1 MPEPQRDPSKVT
13 ITIIGAGI
21 AGLTAAQELV
31 LRGFKVNIVDPQIN
45 DYVFDRTLDM
55 GVGGMA
61 RSQYVAVLNTL
72 MTDDDKAATD
82 HEARIPR
89 WQPSQ
94 MFLVDEVIA
103 FVVAP
108 DGRLSFADTARAKD
122 QLKRFA
128 TAIKWLEYNG
138 YPTTKIWLVFPTG
151 SGAPSATARKA
162 VVLPELAHALTAAGA
177 ASSPDSFFRPLEPP
191 DLAGAPTDSA
201 LIAFFWNQYG
211 LAPGEHGFRF
221 FPSFYRHLFDTM
233 KRTTIVDPYDSETG
247 RRTVFDNLIP
257 SECLGLA
264 RDKPHSSFTIPR
276 SPLTSFE
283 DVRKYLRLVLDQ
295 LGYTLDDIARYSL
308 ALFKFM
314 TSSSRRRRE
323 QYENMSW
330 GDFVELDRFSPD
342 ARVDIEFGPQMT
354 AALRGSQS
362 DARTQGNITV
372 QLVLDQ
378 LRQTANVD
386 CTLDGPTSSAWLDH
400 WRAFLLQEQV
410 KLYRGR
416 LTGVTKKTG
425 AGQPDT
431 YVPEFDV
438 ASADIKKALKQ
449 ADYFILA
456 LDLPAAY
463 QLATSLD
470 PSIAWDDCA
479 NVIKFVTADL
489 AGASL
494 TDDLKKAAPVGP
506 LQHLSGIQFYFDTS
520 LSFWRGHTQYV
531 DTPWGLTSV
540 AQPQFWLR
548 SRDPS
553 DPFRSILSIDIG
565 IWDKAYVAE
574 GTTDNQIAWD
584 CPFDRLA
591 KFTWQQIKTH
601 HEVAFRQKY
610 GPDAELPR
618 PIGYALDRDIDQTK
632 AKRSD
637 DTDHTPFLVNRTAR
651 YTLRPGKLAPTS
663 DQASFP
669 CYNVFGG
676 QWVMCGTFMQ
686 TFTRLTSME
695 GANESARHAVNAV
708 LKACGVPSE
717 PCEIWDPE
725 ANELPDLA
733 WLRELDEQLLC
744 RGLPHFVDILG
755 WRDLPLGINTQY
767 LRGIVKGF
775 WR

>member
-1 MPEPQRDPSKVT
+1 MPDPQKDPSKVT
-13 ITIIGAGI
+13 ITVIGAGI

-55 GVGGMA
+55 GIGGMA
-61 RSQYVAVLNTL
+61 RSQYVAVLSSAI
-72 MTDDDKAATD
+72 TDDDQASTD
-82 HEARIPR
+82 LEPRIPR
-89 WQPSQ
+89 WQPSN
-94 MFLVDEVIA
+94 MFLVDEVMT
-103 FVVAP
+103 FVVQP
-108 DGRLSFADTARAKD
+108 DGTVAFADPPRAKD
-122 QLKRFA
+122 QLARFA
-128 TAIKWLEYNG
+128 TTIKWLETNG
-138 YPTTKIWLVFPTG
+138 YPTSKIWLVFPTG
-151 SGAPSATARKA
+151 LGTPDAASRKA
-162 VVLPELAHALTAAGA
+162 VVLSQLTLALTAAGA
-177 ASSPDSFFRPLEPP
+177 SSAPASFFRSVEPA

-201 LIAFFWNQYG
+201 LIAFFANLYR

-233 KRTTIVDPYDSETG
+233 KRTTIVDPYESETG

-257 SECLGLA
+257 SDCLGLA
-264 RDKPHSSFTIPR
+264 REKPYSSFTIPR
-276 SPLTSFE
+276 SPITSFE
-283 DVRKYLRLVLDQ
+283 DVRKYLNLVLDQ
-295 LGYTLDDIARYSL
+295 LGYTLDDISRYALS
-308 ALFKFM
+308 LFKFM
-314 TSSSRRRRE
+314 TSSTRRRRE
-323 QYENMSW
+323 QYETMSW
-330 GDFVELDRFSPD
+330 GDFVELDRFSPV
-342 ARVDIEFGPQMT
+342 ARMDIEFGPQMT

-378 LRQTANVD
+378 LRQQANVD

-410 KLYRGR
+410 TLVRGKLTSITR
-416 LTGVTKKTG
+416 K
-425 AGQPDT
+425 AGTPDT
-431 YVPEFDV
+431 YVPDFDV
-438 ASADIKKALKQ
+438 ASTDVKKALKQ
-449 ADYFILA
+449 SDYFVLA
-456 LDLPAAY
+456 LDLPAMY
-463 QLATSLD
+463 QLAKSLD
-470 PSIAWDDCA
+470 PTIVWDDSA
-479 NVIKFVTADL
+479 NVIKFVEKDL
-489 AGASL
+489 AGATL
-494 TDDLKKAAPVGP
+494 TDDLKKAAPAGP

-520 LSFWRGHTQYV
+520 LGFWRGHTQYL

-548 SRDPS
+548 SRDPL

-565 IWDKAYVAE
+565 IWDKPYVAQ
-574 GTTDNQIAWD
+574 GTTNKQIAWD
-584 CPFDRLA
+584 CQFDRLA
-591 KFTWQQIKTH
+591 KFTWQQIKSH
-601 HEVAFRQKY
+601 HEVAFREKY
-610 GPDAELPR
+610 GPDAQLPR

-632 AKRSD
+632 KTRSD

-651 YTLRPGKLAPTS
+651 YTLRPGKLAPSS
-663 DQASFP
+663 DQSSFP
-669 CYNVFGG
+669 YYNVFGG
-676 QWVMCGTFMQ
+676 QFVMCGTFMQ

-708 LKACGVPSE
+708 LKACGIPAE

-767 LRGIVKGF
+767 LRGIVKGLC
-775 WR
+775 R